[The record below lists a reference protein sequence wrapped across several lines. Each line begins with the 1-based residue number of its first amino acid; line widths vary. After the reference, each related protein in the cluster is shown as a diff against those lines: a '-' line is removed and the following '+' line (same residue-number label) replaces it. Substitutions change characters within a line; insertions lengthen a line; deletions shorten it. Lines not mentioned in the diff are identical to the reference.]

1 MFKQTISISCCLDV
15 TIVAF
20 LLLLLLLLFLIT
32 KPRKKL
38 EVDVTHVNKTKKAS
52 FNYFLAIFN

>member
-1 MFKQTISISCCLDV
+1 MFKQTISIFCCLDV

-20 LLLLLLLLFLIT
+20 LLLLLLFLIT

-38 EVDVTHVNKTKKAS
+38 EVDVTHINKTKKTS
-52 FNYFLAIFN
+52 LNYFLAIFN

>member
-20 LLLLLLLLFLIT
+20 LLLLLLLFLIT

-52 FNYFLAIFN
+52 LNYFLAIFN

>member
-20 LLLLLLLLFLIT
+20 LLLLLLFLIT
-32 KPRKKL
+32 KPRKRL
-38 EVDVTHVNKTKKAS
+38 EVDVTHVNKAKKAS
-52 FNYFLAIFN
+52 LNYFLAIFN

>member
-20 LLLLLLLLFLIT
+20 LLLLLLLFLIT
-32 KPRKKL
+32 KLRKRL

-52 FNYFLAIFN
+52 LNYFLAIFN

>member
-20 LLLLLLLLFLIT
+20 LLLLLLFLIT

-38 EVDVTHVNKTKKAS
+38 EVDVTHK
-52 FNYFLAIFN
+52 

>member
-20 LLLLLLLLFLIT
+20 LLLLLLFLIT
-32 KPRKKL
+32 RKKL
-38 EVDVTHVNKTKKAS
+38 EVDVTHINKTKKAS

>member
-20 LLLLLLLLFLIT
+20 LLLLLLFLIT
-32 KPRKKL
+32 KLRKRL

-52 FNYFLAIFN
+52 LNYFLAIFN

>member
-20 LLLLLLLLFLIT
+20 FCCCCCFLIT

-38 EVDVTHVNKTKKAS
+38 EVDVAHTNKTEKTS
-52 FNYFLAIFN
+52 SNYFLAIYN

>member
-32 KPRKKL
+32 RKKL
-38 EVDVTHVNKTKKAS
+38 EVDVTHINKTKKAS